1 MEEIMEELDNKQVE
15 RVKMEV
21 SDVKDIEENPIDN
34 PVEVKKTKKVRS
46 EKQIA
51 AFEKAK
57 LKRAENVALKKK
69 QKEEDKLKKKTSIVE
84 KSIIDDLPEQ
94 TITKFKQEAVKKF
107 KPVLDYDVPHH
118 NPQPIINNYY
128 YGTNEYGQPPP
139 ATAQKPPRG
148 RKKQVV
154 LSSSSEEESEEEYEE
169 EEIMAG
175 GIQPTNPLLKYKF
188 V

>member
-1 MEEIMEELDNKQVE
+1 MEEIMEELDNKEVE
-15 RVKMEV
+15 RVKVEV
-21 SDVKDIEENPIDN
+21 SDVKDTEETTDDK

-94 TITKFKQEAVKKF
+94 TITKLKQEAVKKY

-128 YGTNEYGQPPP
+128 YGTNEYGQSPS
-139 ATAQKPPRG
+139 AQKPPRG

>member
-1 MEEIMEELDNKQVE
+1 MEEIMEELDNKEVE
-15 RVKMEV
+15 RVKVEV

-107 KPVLDYDVPHH
+107 KPVLDYDVPHN

-128 YGTNEYGQPPP
+128 YGTNEYGPPS
-139 ATAQKPPRG
+139 AQKPPRG